1 MSKENKE
8 ELELNDEELEKV
20 NGGINNN
27 IQTAQSMIDE
37 FMLKINQNSTT
48 NFTSQNKDVSIE
60 FVVPT
65 GRKN

>member
-20 NGGINNN
+20 NGGINN
-27 IQTAQSMIDE
+27 IQSAQSMIDE
-37 FMLKINQNSTT
+37 FMLKINQNSTP

>member
-20 NGGINNN
+20 NGGINN

-37 FMLKINQNSTT
+37 FMLKINQNSTP

>member
-1 MSKENKE
+1 MSKESKE

-20 NGGINNN
+20 NGGDNSN

-37 FMLKINQNSTT
+37 FKLKINQNSTT